1 MNKEYYMDKEGLVLL
16 KKDVGQI
23 WQYSFRAHIWYNVDD
38 LKGIENHPEL
48 VTKISE
54 EEAKN
59 FIEQI
64 ENMLNNKNH
73 KKIK

>member
-1 MNKEYYMDKEGLVLL
+1 MNKEYYMEKEGLVLL
-16 KKDVGQI
+16 KKDAGQI
-23 WQYSFRAHIWYNVDD
+23 WQYSFKARVWYNVNE

-54 EEAKN
+54 EEAQN
-59 FIEQI
+59 FIEQV
-64 ENMLNNKNH
+64 ENMLENAKP

>member
-1 MNKEYYMDKEGLVLL
+1 MNKEYYMEKEGLVLL
-16 KKDVGQI
+16 KKDAGQI
-23 WQYSFRAHIWYNVDD
+23 WQYSFKARVWYNVNE

-54 EEAKN
+54 EEAQN
-59 FIEQI
+59 FIEQV
-64 ENMLNNKNH
+64 ENMLENAKH